1 MLTIA
6 FLAVTLCGCILLSV
20 SAQGLSANGQWQ
32 QWKREHKK
40 LFATEEEESRR
51 FGIWKNN
58 LAAIEEHNGQNHSF
72 TLEMNH
78 FGDLVRNACVYT
90 GNNIKIHG

>member
-6 FLAVTLCGCILLSV
+6 LAVTLCGCILLSV
-20 SAQGLSANGQWQ
+20 SAQGLSVNGQWQ

-40 LFATEEEESRR
+40 LFDTEEEESRR
-51 FGIWKNN
+51 FGIWKSN

-78 FGDLVRNACVYT
+78 FGDLVRNACASY
-90 GNNIKIHG
+90 